1 MAEYVLSTAAS
12 SSSRT
17 DTTSEGTPV
26 EKWTCDALKAYLK
39 SRGLTYSGLRKA
51 ELVAK

>member
-1 MAEYVLSTAAS
+1 MAEYISSVAAS
-12 SSSRT
+12 SSLAAT
-17 DTTSEGTPV
+17 ISEATPE
-26 EKWTCDALKAYLK
+26 EKWMCDALKTYLK